1 MTQICVIGNS
11 HAAAIRQGWKSIA
24 GDFPGVTLTFFA
36 APRHLL
42 REITFCDGVLAPAN
56 EDLANFFKITS
67 GDKTEIRLSEYDR
80 IVIAGAGIGVVRFS
94 EIYRTHRPFQM
105 ISEDTAPISES
116 CLLASALGFLAS
128 TPGFR
133 IARMIGTSVSFIP
146 EPIPAPGL
154 AESDRWQSIWSDAR
168 IRQNANSVFRKALD
182 EAGSKLNSR
191 ILHQPQETV
200 GDDFTQPQF
209 SRDSMVFTLK
219 RKHRQDDYCHM
230 NGDYGANVLQKLLA

>member
-1 MTQICVIGNS
+1 MTQVCVIGNS
-11 HAAAIRQGWKSIA
+11 HAAALRQGWKSIA
-24 GDFPGVTLTFFA
+24 GDFPGVDLTFFA

-42 REITFCDGVLAPAN
+42 REVTFRDGALTPAD
-56 EDLANFFKITS
+56 EQLANFFKMTS

-80 IVIAGAGIGVVRFS
+80 IIIAGAGIGVVRFS

-105 ISEDTAPISES
+105 LSDGTTPISES

-133 IARMIGTSVSFIP
+133 IARMIGTPVSFIP

-154 AESDRWQSIWSDAR
+154 AETDRWRPIWSDAR
-168 IRQNANSVFRKALD
+168 VRQNANVTFRKALD
-182 EAGSKLNSR
+182 DACTKLNST
-191 ILHQPQETV
+191 ILHQPRETV
-200 GDDFTQPQF
+200 GEDFTHPQF

-219 RKHRQDDYCHM
+219 RKHRQDDFCHM
-230 NGDYGANVLQKLLA
+230 NGEYGATVLRRLFA

>member
-1 MTQICVIGNS
+1 MTQICIIGNS
-11 HAAAIRQGWKSIA
+11 HAAALRQGWKSIA
-24 GDFPGVTLTFFA
+24 GDFPGITLTFFA

-42 REITFCDGVLAPAN
+42 REIAFRDGVLAPVN

-67 GDKTEIRLSEYDR
+67 GNKTEIRPSEYDR

-105 ISEDTAPISES
+105 ISDDTTPISES
-116 CLLASALGFLAS
+116 CLLASANGFLAS

-133 IARMIGTSVSFIP
+133 IARMIGTPVSFIP

-154 AESDRWQSIWSDAR
+154 AETDRWSSIWSDAR
-168 IRQNANSVFRKALD
+168 VRQNANFVFRRALN
-182 EAGSKLNSR
+182 EAGTTLNST

-200 GDDFTQPQF
+200 RDDFTEAQY

-230 NGDYGANVLQKLLA
+230 NGDYGATVLRTMLA